1 LFHFNT
7 SQCEKEYHIGC
18 LRENSIADLKDL
30 PDNWFCTEDC
40 GTLNTCLNDLIKR
53 GPLKVPQY
61 YMDIIKKKMKESAE
75 DSIANLDVNWILLR
89 GKAASEEDKAQ
100 LKDAVDIFHNLFKPI
115 IDPVTR
121 SDFIESMAYGMEMGG
136 STMNGSD
143 FSGVY
148 CALLTINSKAVTA
161 GLFRVFGRNIAELSI
176 VATSKSY
183 QRKVCALFLSNFLY

>member
-1 LFHFNT
+1 
-7 SQCEKEYHIGC
+7 
-18 LRENSIADLKDL
+18 
-30 PDNWFCTEDC
+30 
-40 GTLNTCLNDLIKR
+40 
-53 GPLKVPQY
+53 
-61 YMDIIKKKMKESAE
+61 MDIIKKKMKESAE

-183 QRKVCALFLSNFLY
+183 QRKRNEYRRTHTSMVEFRGTSLLEKEVPKGLITFEDCQLQS